1 MSDPFDD
8 ALVRLLGDRC
18 PPARVREIEA
28 GASAEDLWTSL
39 EEGGFADAM
48 VAEAAGGSGL
58 ALAAASPMISSC
70 GVHVLPLPLPFT
82 MLARAWLARCGEPV
96 PPGAITFAAT
106 PSFLQD
112 GRIVVQRVPFAAA
125 SQWVLTEVDDVLRL
139 LPAAEGT
146 AEPGADGATLG
157 SAGWRSWSAATA
169 ERSRAVPRFDW
180 RSAGACVT
188 ASMMAGAMN
197 RVFSDTL
204 RHANERSQFGRTLG
218 KFQAIQHQLSVMAEQ
233 VSAAM
238 AAAALGC
245 AGARLFPGP
254 VQAAVA
260 KSRACEAAVIV
271 ATSAHALHGAIGIT
285 AEFDL
290 QLRTRRLHEWRM
302 AFGTESYWHGRL
314 GAALLERRDATVLD
328 FVRENVS
335 STGTADA

>member
-1 MSDPFDD
+1 MDDPFDD

-18 PPARVREIEA
+18 PSARVREIED
-28 GASAEDLWTSL
+28 GDSAADLWRSL

-48 VAEAAGGSGL
+48 VAEEAGGSGL
-58 ALAAASPMISSC
+58 DLAAASRMMASC

-82 MLARAWLARCGEPV
+82 MLARAWLAQCGEPV
-96 PPGAITFAAT
+96 PPGPVTFAAV
-106 PSFLQD
+106 PSRRQED
-112 GRIVVQRVPFAAA
+112 RILVQRVPFAATA
-125 SQWVLTEVDDVLRL
+125 AWVLAEVDDVLRL
-139 LPAAEGT
+139 LPAAEAQ
-146 AEPGADGATLG
+146 AEPGADGAALG
-157 SAGWRSWSAATA
+157 NAGWRCWSSATL
-169 ERSRAVPRFDW
+169 ERSPVVPRFDW

-188 ASMMAGAMN
+188 AAMMAGAMN
-197 RVFSDTL
+197 RVLSDTL

-245 AGARLFPGP
+245 AGARLFPGHL
-254 VQAAVA
+254 QAAVA

-335 STGTADA
+335 PTGTADA